1 MIEQEVVYERNLT
14 GSYMKIIAA
23 ECSEFDE
30 RMLFSHRIRGIL
42 PVEQCYLNGE
52 AWYWYNISGK
62 QSLDTYCRIQEI
74 GISFIEKIILSICD
88 EIAIL
93 EWRLFDLNCL
103 LLAPEYIYI
112 NNLNQEII
120 FTLYPGGK
128 EDLSV
133 QFREL
138 MEYLLTVIDHKD
150 VQAVQAA
157 YGIYEKTLDEA
168 YGIMD
173 IRDYILQERKQK
185 TQEDLP
191 KSLTPE
197 GKSLYGDAGQTVNTP
212 MPEIQGGLKVEEDHT
227 AYGSHTVFSE
237 IMKILNG
244 WKDSLLKRSSRQ
256 TSYQEPMYG
265 QRKKTGSLPPIMEN
279 PQQMTMAPEMEESMQ
294 TTCLDD
300 YGGFVQGLLV
310 YEGGEGFENLRL
322 PQDHAVVGKAR
333 SAQLRI
339 PKNTISQ
346 HHAKISYREQA
357 YYLEDLNSTNGTYV
371 NEEAL
376 AYKES
381 RKLKINDRIRFADVS
396 YRFL

>member
-30 RMLFSHRIRGIL
+30 RMLFSNRIRGIL

-128 EDLSV
+128 EDLSE

-150 VQAVQAA
+150 AQAVQAA
-157 YGIYEKTLDEA
+157 YGIYEKTLDDA
-168 YGIMD
+168 YGITD
-173 IRDYILQERKQK
+173 IRDYILQARKQK

-191 KSLTPE
+191 ESLMPE
-197 GKSLYGDAGQTVNTP
+197 ERSLYGDAVQTTNKP
-212 MPEIQGGLKVEEDHT
+212 MSKIKSDLMVEEDRT
-227 AYGSHTVFSE
+227 TYGSHTVFSE
-237 IMKILNG
+237 IMKILSG
-244 WKDSLLKRSSRQ
+244 WKDSLLKRSSQQ
-256 TSYQEPMYG
+256 TPYQEPVRG
-265 QRKKTGSLPPIMEN
+265 HNKKTDSLPPLREK
-279 PQQMTMAPEMEESMQ
+279 PQQMNPVPEMEESMQ

-310 YEGGEGFENLRL
+310 YEGGEGFENLHL
-322 PQDHAVVGKAR
+322 PQDHAVIGKSR

-346 HHAKISYREQA
+346 YHAKISYREQA

-371 NEEAL
+371 NEVAL

-381 RKLKINDRIRFADVS
+381 RKLQINDRIRFADVS

>member
-1 MIEQEVVYERNLT
+1 MIEQVVVFERNLT
-14 GSYMKIIAA
+14 GCYMKIAA
-23 ECSEFDE
+23 SECSEFDE

-120 FTLYPGGK
+120 FTLYPGGR
-128 EDLSV
+128 EELAV
-133 QFREL
+133 QFRQL

-150 VQAVQAA
+150 AQAVQAA

-173 IRDYILQERKQK
+173 VRDFILQGRREKL
-185 TQEDLP
+185 QED
-191 KSLTPE
+191 TPGLSE
-197 GKSLYGDAGQTVNTP
+197 KEDAFRYDPGLQAVNTSISE
-212 MPEIQGGLKVEEDHT
+212 MQTALQVREDRT
-227 AYGSHTVFSE
+227 VYGSHTMFSE
-237 IMKILNG
+237 IMKIFNG
-244 WKDSLLKRSSRQ
+244 WKASILKRNGRRGAN
-256 TSYQEPMYG
+256 QEPL
-265 QRKKTGSLPPIMEN
+265 RAHNKKTDDLQAAAEYVRMPDPIPETEEN
-279 PQQMTMAPEMEESMQ
+279 MQ
-294 TTCLDD
+294 TTCLED
-300 YGGFVQGLLV
+300 YRSFVQGLLV
-310 YEGGEGFENLRL
+310 YEGGEGFENLQL
-322 PQDHAVVGKAR
+322 PQDTATIGK
-333 SAQLRI
+333 SKNAQLRI

-346 HHAKISYREQA
+346 YHARISYREQA
-357 YYLEDLNSTNGTYV
+357 YYLEDFNSTNGTYV

-381 RKLKINDRIRFADVS
+381 RKLQINDRVRFADVS